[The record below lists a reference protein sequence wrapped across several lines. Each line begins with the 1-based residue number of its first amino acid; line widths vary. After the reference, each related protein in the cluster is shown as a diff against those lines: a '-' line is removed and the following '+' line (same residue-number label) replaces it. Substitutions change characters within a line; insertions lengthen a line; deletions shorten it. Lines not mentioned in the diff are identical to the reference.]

1 MQLRLE
7 AVLDN
12 VEENVL
18 YGYEEVLLDP
28 AVGSRVQLTSGVKF
42 EELRA

>member
-28 AVGSRVQLTSGVKF
+28 AVGFRSVFRESRVS
-42 EELRA
+42 ES